1 MGWESR
7 CSIFLTTT
15 NKGIYFQ
22 SVMNAPEYN
31 EPIENFIDIPDGKI
45 HYLDWGGS
53 GYQTHLL
60 HANGFC
66 AGTYSPFVKHLT
78 GDLHV
83 MASDIR
89 GHGSSQLP
97 SSRRI
102 RHWDIFAED
111 LKALIETAMSPPII
125 GMGHSLGA
133 VTTYIAAAK
142 YPHLFSCLILVDPT
156 LLPRRILWA
165 MAVMRWFGLAGII
178 PLAKIARRRRKIFQ
192 GKQEALK
199 RFASGRGIFK
209 YWSKDF
215 VEAYLECGLLEKDLQ
230 TAVLKC
236 DPEHEAQIFESVPLD
251 VWSYARKIS
260 CPVLAVRGEHS
271 GAFRADAARRLG
283 DLIPDFELAIIPGAG
298 HFVPMGKPV
307 ECARAIKNFIH
318 RQRITHP

>member
-1 MGWESR
+1 
-7 CSIFLTTT
+7 
-15 NKGIYFQ
+15 
-22 SVMNAPEYN
+22 MNSPEYN
-31 EPIENFIDIPDGKI
+31 EPIENFIDVADGKI

-53 GYQTHLL
+53 GFQTHLL

-78 GDLHV
+78 GHLHV

-97 SSRRI
+97 SSQRI
-102 RHWDIFAED
+102 RHWNIFAED
-111 LKALIETAMSPPII
+111 LKALIEKTMSPPII

-142 YPHLFSCLILVDPT
+142 YPQLFSCLILIDPT
-156 LLPRRILWA
+156 ILPRRLLWP
-165 MAVMRWFGLAGII
+165 MAVVRRFGLSRII
-178 PLAKIARRRRKIFQ
+178 PLAKTARRRKKTFQ
-192 GKQEALK
+192 GKKEALK

-215 VEAYLECGLLEKDLQ
+215 VEAYLECGLLEKDPE

-251 VWSYARKIS
+251 VWTYAPKIS
-260 CPVLAVRGEHS
+260 CPVLAIRGAHS
-271 GAFRADAARRLG
+271 GAFMVDAAERLG
-283 DLIPDFELAIIPGAG
+283 SLIPNFELVTIPEAG

-307 ECARAIKNFIH
+307 ECARVIKEFI
-318 RQRITHP
+318 QRINIQSNFHNTN